1 MLTKRPLRTAWVL
14 VGSLVAGCAAV
25 PKATVPMASVRL
37 DRQAKSFNPRPGKA
51 NIYVYR
57 RGVVG
62 SAVVLQV
69 LVDGRYA
76 GLLARDT
83 FQTLSVAPGRHT
95 VEIIAVPGM
104 PPITEPD
111 TRIVVSAGE
120 DCFFA
125 VRLHLGLTKATVEL
139 AAIGQ
144 AQGRRTV
151 STLRLAETAVE
162 EAAEERKFIEGLAR
176 LRKGMT
182 ATQVA
187 ALLPLSPIDPTMI
200 DNTIA
205 EYSGATVRLGSHAL
219 VFDRQGLESCSD
231 CTLLPALERA
241 PRAHAGVLARINEDL
256 HGLTPWEAAIERGD
270 TGAVES
276 LLARGAD
283 LNTRLENGMTPLQLA
298 AVSGRQNVVR
308 LLLAH
313 KADRN
318 ARDADGNTALFW
330 AARGGHLNVVAVL
343 LDRVGMQLSG
353 LDPQGRRQVLAT
365 LSQAG
370 VVVVDGKTLQFLQSL
385 GADVV
390 FYTRR
395 DHPIETLA
403 DITDPDTQFAT
414 LEFSARM
421 MRLRQFLADKPPLSA
436 APGTRT
442 PSGAVDA
449 AGGATFF
456 GAGVRYGAAG
466 TLYASHG
473 VSFMRAGGLTLM
485 GIPQSHFG
493 KLFEKYPQLRLF
505 AAVRN
510 ANVSPIVKTGGGMRI
525 CFIQME

>member
-1 MLTKRPLRTAWVL
+1 MLTKRSLRTALVL
-14 VGSLVAGCAAV
+14 VGSLVAGCAVV
-25 PKATVPMASVRL
+25 PTATVPMASVRL
-37 DRQAKSFNPRPGKA
+37 DRQAKTFSPRPGKA

-62 SAVVLQV
+62 SAVMLQV

-95 VEIIAVPGM
+95 VEIVAVPGM

-111 TRIVVSAGE
+111 ARIVVSAGE
-120 DCFFA
+120 DYFFA
-125 VRLHLGLTKATVEL
+125 VRMHLGLTKANVKL

-151 STLRLAETAVE
+151 SSLGLAETA
-162 EAAEERKFIEGLAR
+162 AEEREFMEGLAR

-182 ATQVA
+182 GTQVA
-187 ALLPLSPIDPTMI
+187 ALLGRFPIDPAII
-200 DNTIA
+200 DSGIA
-205 EYSGATVRLGSHAL
+205 ANQRTTVQLGSHVLA
-219 VFDRQGLESCSD
+219 FDGRGLESCSD
-231 CTLLPALERA
+231 CALLPALERA
-241 PRAHAGVLARINEDL
+241 PHAHAGMLARINESL
-256 HGLTPWEAAIERGD
+256 HGLTPWEAAIEGGD

-283 LNTRLENGMTPLQLA
+283 VNARLENGMTPLQLA
-298 AVSGRQNVVR
+298 AVSGRESAVR

-318 ARDADGNTALFW
+318 ARDTDGNTALFW
-330 AARGGHLNVVAVL
+330 AARGGQLNVVAVL
-343 LDRVGMQLSG
+343 LDRAGMQLRG

-421 MRLRQFLADKPPLSA
+421 MRLRQFLADNPPLSA

-456 GAGVRYGAAG
+456 GAGVRYGGAAG

-485 GIPQSHFG
+485 GIPQSYFG

-510 ANVSPIVKTGGGMRI
+510 ANVSPIVKSGDGMRI
-525 CFIQME
+525 CFIQMK